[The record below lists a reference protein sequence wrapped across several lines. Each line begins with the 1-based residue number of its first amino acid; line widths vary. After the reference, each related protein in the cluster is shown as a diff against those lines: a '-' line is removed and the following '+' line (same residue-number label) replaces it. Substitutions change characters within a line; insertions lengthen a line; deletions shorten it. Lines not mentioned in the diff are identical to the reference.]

1 VRSLTPK
8 RIVEEL
14 DKYIVG
20 QEEAKRMVAIAIR
33 NRWRRQQLPPEIREE
48 VLPKNIL
55 MIGPTG
61 VGKTEIARRLAQL
74 VKAPFLKIEASK
86 YTEVGYVGRDVET
99 IVRDLVDV
107 GVGMK
112 KAEMRREV
120 EDKAKERAERRI
132 AELLAKKGWQE
143 AAAYEAVRAGKC
155 EQEEV
160 EVPVEKQSAPFAGML
175 PGGMEQ
181 MGIDFQQ
188 MLGRF
193 MPKSK
198 VQKSMKVADARR
210 LLVAEEADK
219 LIDDEKAVTEAL
231 TLVQQSGIVFI
242 DEIDKICGP
251 QSQSGPDVSREGVQ
265 RDLLPIVEGCAVN
278 TRHGVV
284 RTEHVLF
291 IAAGAFHVSKVSD
304 LIPELQGRF
313 PLRVELNDLTEDDL
327 VRIVMEPRNSLT
339 KQYIALLST
348 DRVEVTFADDGIRA
362 IAALAAELNRT
373 GQNIGARRLYTIF
386 EKLLEDSLYNAP
398 ETDERVV
405 HVDAAYVHAKLKGIV
420 DNEDLRQFVL

>member
-1 VRSLTPK
+1 MRSLTPK

-20 QEEAKRMVAIAIR
+20 QEAAKRMVAIAIR
-33 NRWRRQQLPPEIREE
+33 NRWRRQQLPPEIRDE

-74 VKAPFLKIEASK
+74 VKAPFLKVEASK

-107 GVGMK
+107 GVNMK
-112 KAEMRREV
+112 KAELRCGV
-120 EDKAKERAERRI
+120 EDKAKERAERRL
-132 AELLAKKGWQE
+132 AELLVKKGWQE
-143 AAAYEAVRAGKC
+143 ALALDAVRSGKI
-155 EQEEV
+155 EREEIDV
-160 EVPVEKQSAPFAGML
+160 AIEKPNAPFMGML

-188 MLGRF
+188 VLGRF
-193 MPKSK
+193 MPKNK
-198 VQKSMKVADARR
+198 VSKSMTIAEARR
-210 LLVAEEADK
+210 LLVAEEADR
-219 LIDDEKAVTEAL
+219 LIDDEKAVEEAL

-251 QSQSGPDVSREGVQ
+251 QSQNGPDISREGVQ
-265 RDLLPIVEGCAVN
+265 RDLLPIVEGCAVH

-291 IAAGAFHVSKVSD
+291 IAAGAFHVSKVTN

-313 PLRVELNDLTEDDL
+313 PLRVELSDLTEEDL

-339 KQYIALLST
+339 KQYAALLGT
-348 DRVEVTFADDGIRA
+348 ERVEVTFADDGIRA

-398 ETDERVV
+398 ETDERTI
-405 HVDAAYVHAKLKGIV
+405 HVTGQYVRDKLKGIV
-420 DNEDLRQFVL
+420 ENEDLRQFVL